1 MKIRRVPI
9 TISIS
14 PKMAREYEELARQQ
28 AKNRSQLFLDMLY
41 LYKEQVLEKE
51 FCKLQRHGS
60 KLAKK
65 RGIITEKDVERLVFK
80 RY

>member
-1 MKIRRVPI
+1 MKTRRVPI

-14 PKMAREYEELARQQ
+14 PEMTREYEKLARQQ
-28 AKNRSQLFLDMLY
+28 AKNRSQLFRDMLY

-51 FCKLQRHGS
+51 FCELQRYGS
-60 KLAKK
+60 NLAKK
-65 RGIITEKDVERLVFK
+65 MGIITEKDVERLVFK